1 MVRALPRY
9 SCCDK
14 QEITLK
20 KRIYTKD
27 TIKAKMP
34 ETKGFSGFFAFVPS
48 NALLYIAVD
57 IDFCTIYSVF
67 QGL

>member
-34 ETKGFSGFFAFVPS
+34 ETKGFSGFFTFVPS
-48 NALLYIAVD
+48 NVLLYIDVD
-57 IDFCTIYSVF
+57 IALYAIYSVF

>member
-34 ETKGFSGFFAFVPS
+34 ETKGVSGFFAFVPS
-48 NALLYIAVD
+48 NVLLYIAVD